1 MSQDELRRKG
11 NDGSLRRNSSQE
23 AFHSPRSETPSGS
36 RNSSFQFETGGSNQN
51 LRSNQNTEDLYRS
64 EYRGQEYQHTDQSF
78 NEQRHLY
85 AEQAMNAQRP
95 QEEPEQP
102 EQQTATQQPPVSVT
116 SSAGYDYQAVIYI
129 PESNHGTAEFRRY
142 VKDVSGKG
150 GGSSTSGAGAAKDQ
164 DTGKGS
170 IFNASDADLA
180 RSIDYL
186 DQDNARY
193 SRKLDKTE
201 KKLDKTGKRIGK
213 LETEGLEYRYSYRI
227 WKHRLVFDKEGRTK
241 ELRHKGRRVY
251 KENYHP
257 VAGRLKFRTVKVNY
271 TNRQHGKRVHKAERK
286 SDKQRYRLKQ
296 TAREMRRTASGSDFQ
311 ENEIMDGMKR
321 KGSRYLTGLSMY
333 TRKHVRTLKHELDS
347 YKRLNFKK
355 SKSAALNAKMER
367 LNYKSGINLQKR
379 KVDEAAKQG
388 LLRETQ
394 KKKLKKEMVQQYK
407 REQGNFVKRNLRQHQ
422 LKKTVKKEKRMA
434 KKRVKALVSSA
445 VAIITVVI
453 LVFFTFAL
461 LLTVFLGIAGE
472 TYSNSV
478 SQNDYST
485 MTEITAYFREKEA
498 ELEEYL
504 KPENLEPILLS
515 ENPDIYEFIY
525 VLDEISFDA
534 NTLVAYLSAKYNE
547 FSLEMVKADLD
558 ELFEQYYT
566 LKFEIKME
574 EREVPDT
581 TQTPDP
587 ITGEYPKVTKM
598 VPICYVILEKKDFF
612 ELCKSRIDDA
622 GKQNQ
627 MDAFYLTGNGQQ
639 VYGPV
644 MVEDWRNK
652 ISSNYGW
659 RVHPITGVK
668 TFHRGVDIA
677 VPTGTALYS
686 PVKGT
691 VITSVYSDSAGNMIT
706 IQNDTGWTVTFMH
719 MDSRTVHSGDV
730 IEQGQ
735 RVGYSG
741 NTGNSTGPHLHMEI
755 HDAAGNTV
763 NPVFIVPFSTI
774 EGSETY

>member
-1 MSQDELRRKG
+1 MSQEELQRKG
-11 NDGSLRRNSSQE
+11 NNEDLKGSRRQE
-23 AFHSPRSETPSGS
+23 AFHNPGIGISPSKSQ
-36 RNSSFQFETGGSNQN
+36 NSSFQFETGESNQN
-51 LRSNQNTEDLYRS
+51 LRNNQNIEKLYQSED
-64 EYRGQEYQHTDQSF
+64 RGQEYHNTNQSF
-78 NEQRHLY
+78 NEQRYLY
-85 AEQAMNAQRP
+85 AEQALNAQQP
-95 QEEPEQP
+95 QEEP
-102 EQQTATQQPPVSVT
+102 EQQTATQPPVSVT
-116 SSAGYDYQAVIYI
+116 PAGYDYQTAIYI
-129 PESNHGTAEFRRY
+129 PESKHGTAEFRRY
-142 VKDVSGKG
+142 VKDVSSKG
-150 GGSSTSGAGAAKDQ
+150 NSISGIGAAKEQ
-164 DTGKGS
+164 DAGKGS

-180 RSIDYL
+180 RAIDYL

-193 SRKLDKTE
+193 S
-201 KKLDKTGKRIGK
+201 KKLNKVWEKYKKNDKDISA
-213 LETEGLEYRYSYRI
+213 LERYGLKYRYSYRI
-227 WKHRLVFDKEGRTK
+227 WKHRPVFDREGGAWVARQK
-241 ELRHKGRRVY
+241 LRYKGKRIY
-251 KENYHP
+251 KENYYP
-257 VAGRLKFRTVKVNY
+257 VVGRLKFRTVKVNY
-271 TNRQHGKRVHKAERK
+271 TNRQHGKRVHKAERNA
-286 SDKQRYRLKQ
+286 DKRRYRLKQ
-296 TAREMRRTASGSDFQ
+296 TAKEMRRTASGSDFY
-311 ENEIMDGMKR
+311 EDEVLEGIKR
-321 KGSRYLTGLSMY
+321 KGSRYLTGLSKY
-333 TRKHVRTLKHELDS
+333 TRKHIRNLKHELDG

-355 SKSAALNAKMER
+355 SKHAALNAKMER

-388 LLRETQ
+388 LLRGTQ

-422 LKKTVKKEKRMA
+422 LKKTIKKEKRMA
-434 KKRVKALVSSA
+434 RKRVKALVSSA
-445 VAIITVVI
+445 IAIITVVI

-485 MTEITAYFREKEA
+485 MTEVTAYFREKEA

-504 KPENLEPILLS
+504 KPENLEPILLA

-566 LKFEIKME
+566 LTFEIKME

-581 TQTPDP
+581 TQARDP
-587 ITGEYPKVTKM
+587 VTGEYPKVKKM

-668 TFHRGVDIA
+668 TFHKGVDIA

-691 VITSVYSDSAGNMIT
+691 VITSVYSDSAGNKIT
-706 IQNDTGWTVTFMH
+706 IQNETGWTVTFMH
-719 MDSRTVHSGDV
+719 MDSRAVKAGDV

-735 RVGYSG
+735 HVGYSG
-741 NTGNSTGPHLHMEI
+741 NTGNSTGPHLHLEI
-755 HDAAGNTV
+755 HDAEGNTV
-763 NPVFIVPFSTI
+763 NPIFIVPFSTI
-774 EGSETY
+774 EASETY